1 MLVEFVSNYPI
12 ARKISTKFSSIFYVL
27 NGFVNQYKQ
36 NLLLC
41 ASKDTTNDFK
51 KKSVGICRKCIT
63 LQN

>member
-1 MLVEFVSNYPI
+1 MLVEFVSNYPV
-12 ARKISTKFSSIFYVL
+12 ARKISTKFASISHVL